1 MDPGLGLLA
10 GGTVMITGA
19 SGGRG
24 GSAARLF
31 AERGAEVVLMA
42 RRADRPYHPA
52 GPYTTGAVVPVDGG
66 CRTV

>member
-1 MDPGLGLLA
+1 
-10 GGTVMITGA
+10 MITGA